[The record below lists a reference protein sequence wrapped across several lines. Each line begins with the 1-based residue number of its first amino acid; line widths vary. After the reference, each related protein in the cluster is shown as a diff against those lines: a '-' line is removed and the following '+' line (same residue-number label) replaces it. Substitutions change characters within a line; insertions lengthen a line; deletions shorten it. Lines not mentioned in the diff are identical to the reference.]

1 MSGWDKT
8 FDRED
13 EPDDLREV
21 VDMIDLK
28 QIPDEVV
35 DAHIAIMEKMMIG
48 PPTKAAAR
56 KIIAATLL
64 AWPGSCR
71 VSGFWQWGNMHGAHV
86 HLPLPQKE
94 DDA

>member
-1 MSGWDKT
+1 
-8 FDRED
+8 
-13 EPDDLREV
+13 
-21 VDMIDLK
+21 MIDPK

-64 AWPGSCR
+64 AWPGAY
-71 VSGFWQWGNMHGAHV
+71 QGAHIGEWSRI
-86 HLPLPQKE
+86 LPLPDKE
-94 DDA
+94 GGA